1 MKNLN
6 EIDLHKQFGLFP
18 SKTNSPDLNCLV
30 KLFQTDKLFPQKKK
44 KEKSNQNE
52 SKPKPKSKAN
62 RFAYVLLVEY
72 L

>member
-44 KEKSNQNE
+44 KKI
-52 SKPKPKSKAN
+52 
-62 RFAYVLLVEY
+62 
-72 L
+72 

>member
-6 EIDLHKQFGLFP
+6 EIDLHKQFGPFP

-44 KEKSNQNE
+44 IKNKTKTNRNRNQNQ
-52 SKPKPKSKAN
+52 KQI
-62 RFAYVLLVEY
+62 VLHMFY
-72 L
+72 